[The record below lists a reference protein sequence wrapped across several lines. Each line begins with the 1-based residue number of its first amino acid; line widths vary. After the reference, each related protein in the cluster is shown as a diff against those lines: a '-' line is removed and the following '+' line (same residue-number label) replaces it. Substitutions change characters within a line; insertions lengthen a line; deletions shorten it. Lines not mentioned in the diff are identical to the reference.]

1 MTIGNR
7 QIMEN
12 ELYLCIFRKEY
23 WVQEL
28 EVIIPMYDVSRTE
41 SEIRKW
47 VHLYPNCNVWATW
60 DINGEYGGY
69 KNWE

>member
-28 EVIIPMYDVSRTE
+28 EVIIPMYDISRTE

-47 VHLYPNCNVWATW
+47 ADLYPNCHILAAW
-60 DINGEYGGY
+60 DIAGESGGS
-69 KNWE
+69 KSWE

>member
-1 MTIGNR
+1 MTTRNGIP
-7 QIMEN
+7 MVN
-12 ELYLCIFRKEY
+12 EMYICISRKGDG
-23 WVQEL
+23 VQEL
-28 EVIIPMYDVSRTE
+28 ELIIPMYDVSRTE